1 VGTHGCPGASSSI
14 LSLSVH
20 ACLVPKYRAQLTL
33 HIIIIIITSVLV
45 APMSCAKK
53 TFVLFESFSF
63 QGMTIIWFKAMANAF
78 QVYVSSTWFPHV
90 S

>member
-14 LSLSVH
+14 LSLSVN
-20 ACLVPKYRAQLTL
+20 ACLAPKYRAQLTL
-33 HIIIIIITSVLV
+33 HIIVTSVLV

-53 TFVLFESFSF
+53 TFLLHSSFSF
-63 QGMTIIWFKAMANAF
+63 QGMTIIWFKAVANAF

>member
-20 ACLVPKYRAQLTL
+20 ACLAPKYRAQLTL
-33 HIIIIIITSVLV
+33 HIIIIITSVLV

-53 TFVLFESFSF
+53 TSLLFTSFSF

-78 QVYVSSTWFPHV
+78 QVHVSSTWFPLV

>member
-1 VGTHGCPGASSSI
+1 VGTHGCPGAFSSI

-20 ACLVPKYRAQLTL
+20 ACLAPKYRAQLTL
-33 HIIIIIITSVLV
+33 HIIIIITSVLV

-53 TFVLFESFSF
+53 TFLPLSSFSF
-63 QGMTIIWFKAMANAF
+63 QEMTIILFKAVANAF